1 MITIDCAKPCS
12 SSLQARTLR
21 ASSPTAPL
29 ACATHLLCLCCWI
42 KASLTFAGRK
52 LVARLQKENRICA
65 EALTKLPK

>member
-1 MITIDCAKPCS
+1 MQFKPPS
-12 SSLQARTLR
+12 EDI
-21 ASSPTAPL
+21 
-29 ACATHLLCLCCWI
+29 ACFISNLLCLCCWI